1 MTMLPRS
8 DAPDSVPHGRW
19 LGALHG
25 SWPLAVCR
33 LLEGREPAVV
43 RVLLAAARGSS
54 PREPGAC
61 MLFSR
66 GGIQGTIG
74 GGNLEW
80 QATQSAQSLLLATT
94 HTSSVALH
102 RLVLGRELGQ
112 CCGGVVQLWLE
123 RFTPLDLP
131 LLRRAAALASAGG
144 CAAIISEL
152 SGEGTVRRRLET
164 GPARGHPAVKLAAD
178 GERTILVETVAA
190 GHAVLWLYGAG
201 HVGQALIRVLAELPF
216 EVTWVDSR
224 PELLPAELADNVHPL
239 CAQVPAT
246 TVPLAP
252 AAARFLVMTHDHALD
267 YTLCRAILERGDFAW
282 LGLIGSKSK
291 GARFRSRLTR
301 DGLSPEAISR
311 LVCPIGVEGV
321 ESKWPAAIAV
331 GVAAQLLRS
340 PELSLG
346 AGCRELTAR
355 APPPESAEIC
365 PPGGC
370 AACTSPAP

>member
-1 MTMLPRS
+1 MTMLPKS
-8 DAPDSVPHGRW
+8 DAPESAPRGRW
-19 LGALHG
+19 LGALRG
-25 SWPLAVCR
+25 SWPLAACR

-43 RVLLAAARGSS
+43 RVLIAAVRGSS

-61 MLFSR
+61 MLVSR
-66 GGIQGTIG
+66 AGIQGTIG

-80 QATQSAQSLLLATT
+80 QAMQAAQALLLATT
-94 HTSSVALH
+94 QTSSVALR

-152 SGEGTVRRRLET
+152 WNEGRVRRRLET
-164 GPARGHPAVKLAAD
+164 GPASYPLQLAED
-178 GERTILVETVAA
+178 SEKTILIETLTA
-190 GHAVLWLYGAG
+190 GHALLWLYGAG

-216 EVTWVDSR
+216 EVTWIDSR
-224 PELLPAELADNVHPL
+224 PELLPAGLPDNVHPL
-239 CAQVPAT
+239 CAQAPLT

-267 YTLCRAILERGDFAW
+267 YALCRAILERGDPAW
-282 LGLIGSKSK
+282 LGLIGSMSK
-291 GARFRSRLTR
+291 GARFRSRLAR
-301 DGLSPEAISR
+301 DGLTPETIRR
-311 LVCPIGVEGV
+311 LICPIGVEGV

-331 GVAAQLLRS
+331 GVAAQLLRT
-340 PELSLG
+340 PELSPAVDSG
-346 AGCRELTAR
+346 RLTAR
-355 APPPESAEIC
+355 APPPEAAEIC

>member
-8 DAPDSVPHGRW
+8 DAPDRARHGRW
-19 LGALHG
+19 LGALRG

-33 LLEGREPAVV
+33 LLERREPAVV
-43 RVLLAAARGSS
+43 RVLVAGVRGSS

-61 MLFSR
+61 MLVSR
-66 GGIQGTIG
+66 AGIHGTIG

-80 QATQSAQSLLLATT
+80 QAMQAAQSLLCATT
-94 HTSSVALH
+94 HTSSVALR

-144 CAAIISEL
+144 CTAIISEL
-152 SGEGTVRRRLET
+152 SGEGIVRRRLET
-164 GPARGHPAVKLAAD
+164 GSAGGHPLMQLAAN
-178 GERTILVETVAA
+178 GEKTILIETLAA
-190 GHAVLWLYGAG
+190 AHAVLWLYGAG

-216 EVTWVDSR
+216 EVTWIDSR
-224 PELLPAELADNVHPL
+224 AELLPEGLADNVHPL
-239 CAQVPAT
+239 CRQAPVN

-267 YTLCRAILERGDFAW
+267 YALCRAILERGDFAW

-291 GARFRSRLTR
+291 GARFRSRLAR
-301 DGLSPEAISR
+301 DGLTPEAIGR
-311 LVCPIGVEGV
+311 LVCPIGVEGID
-321 ESKWPAAIAV
+321 SKWPAAIAV

-340 PELSLG
+340 PELSPG
-346 AGCRELTAR
+346 ASSRALPAR
-355 APPPESAEIC
+355 STPPDPAEIC

>member
-1 MTMLPRS
+1 MTMLRRS
-8 DAPDSVPHGRW
+8 DTAESAPRGRW
-19 LGALHG
+19 LGALRG
-25 SWPLAVCR
+25 SWPLAVYR
-33 LLEGREPAVV
+33 LLEGREAAVV
-43 RVLLAAARGSS
+43 RVLVAEVRGSS
-54 PREPGAC
+54 PREAGAC
-61 MLFSR
+61 MLVSR
-66 GGIQGTIG
+66 AGIHGTIG

-80 QATQSAQSLLLATT
+80 QAMEAAQSLLLATT
-94 HTSSVALH
+94 HSPVALR

-152 SGEGTVRRRLET
+152 SGEGSVRRRLQA
-164 GPARGHPAVKLAAD
+164 GPAPAHPPVQLSVD
-178 GERTILVETVAA
+178 GERTLLIESVATA
-190 GHAVLWLYGAG
+190 HAVLWLYGAG

-216 EVTWVDSR
+216 EVTWIDSR
-224 PELLPAELADNVHPL
+224 AELLPAGLPGNVHPL
-239 CAQVPAT
+239 CPQAPLN

-267 YTLCRAILERGDFAW
+267 YALCRAILERGDFAW

-291 GARFRSRLTR
+291 GARFRSRLER
-301 DGLSPEAISR
+301 DGLTPEAIRR

-340 PELSLG
+340 PEHSLG
-346 AGCRELTAR
+346 AGSRERAAR
-355 APPPESAEIC
+355 STPPEPAEVC

>member
-1 MTMLPRS
+1 MTTLPKS
-8 DAPDSVPHGRW
+8 DARQRVPHGVW
-19 LGALHG
+19 LGALRG
-25 SWPLAVCR
+25 SWPLVACR

-43 RVLLAAARGSS
+43 RVLVAAVRGSS

-61 MLFSR
+61 MLVSR
-66 GGIQGTIG
+66 AGIQGTIG

-80 QATQSAQSLLLATT
+80 QALQAAQSLLLATT
-94 HTSSVALH
+94 QPSSVALR

-112 CCGGVVQLWLE
+112 CCCGVVQLWLE

-131 LLRRAAALASAGG
+131 LLRRAAALASASGS
-144 CAAIISEL
+144 AALVSEL
-152 SGEGTVRRRLET
+152 SGEGRVRRRLET
-164 GPARGHPAVKLAAD
+164 GPAGHAPLQLAQDSEKTLLIETLTAGHP
-178 GERTILVETVAA
+178 
-190 GHAVLWLYGAG
+190 VLWLYGAG

-216 EVTWVDSR
+216 DVTWIDSR
-224 PELLPAELADNVHPL
+224 PELLPAGLPDNVHPL
-239 CAQVPAT
+239 CADAPLT

-267 YTLCRAILERGDFAW
+267 YALCRAILERGDPAW

-291 GARFRSRLTR
+291 GARFRSRLAR
-301 DGLSPEAISR
+301 DGLTPEAIRR
-311 LVCPIGVEGV
+311 LICPIGVEGV

-331 GVAAQLLRS
+331 AVAAQLLRT
-340 PELSLG
+340 PEPPGDSR
-346 AGCRELTAR
+346 ALTAR
-355 APPPESAEIC
+355 APAPDPAEIC

>member
-1 MTMLPRS
+1 MTMLRRS
-8 DAPDSVPHGRW
+8 DAPESAPRGRW
-19 LGALHG
+19 LGALRG

-33 LLEGREPAVV
+33 LLEGREAAVV
-43 RVLLAAARGSS
+43 RVLVAEVRGSS
-54 PREPGAC
+54 PREAGAC
-61 MLFSR
+61 MLVSR
-66 GGIQGTIG
+66 AGIHGTIG

-80 QATQSAQSLLLATT
+80 QAMQAAQSLLRATT
-94 HTSSVALH
+94 HSPVAVR

-152 SGEGTVRRRLET
+152 SGEGSVRRRLQA
-164 GPARGHPAVKLAAD
+164 GPAAAHPPVQLSVD
-178 GERTILVETVAA
+178 GEKTLLIESVATA
-190 GHAVLWLYGAG
+190 HAVLWLYGAG

-216 EVTWVDSR
+216 EVTWIDSR
-224 PELLPAELADNVHPL
+224 ADLLPAGLPGNVHPL
-239 CAQVPAT
+239 CPQAPVN

-267 YTLCRAILERGDFAW
+267 YALCRAILVRGDFAW

-291 GARFRSRLTR
+291 GARFRSRLER
-301 DGLSPEAISR
+301 DGLTPEAIRR

-340 PELSLG
+340 PEHSLG
-346 AGCRELTAR
+346 AGSRGRAAR
-355 APPPESAEIC
+355 STPPEPAEVC

>member
-1 MTMLPRS
+1 MTMLPNS
-8 DAPDSVPHGRW
+8 DAPQTAPHGQW
-19 LGALHG
+19 LGALRG
-25 SWPLAVCR
+25 CWPLAVCR

-43 RVLLAAARGSS
+43 RVLVAAVRGSS

-61 MLFSR
+61 MLVSR
-66 GGIQGTIG
+66 AGIQGTIG

-80 QATQSAQSLLLATT
+80 QAMQAAQSLLLGATQP
-94 HTSSVALH
+94 SSVVLR

-131 LLRRAAALASAGG
+131 LLRRAAALVAAGG

-152 SGEGTVRRRLET
+152 SGQGRVRRRLAT
-164 GPARGHPAVKLAAD
+164 GPASYPPLQLAED
-178 GERTILVETVAA
+178 SEQTLLIETLAA
-190 GHAVLWLYGAG
+190 GHTVLWLYGAG

-216 EVTWVDSR
+216 EVTWIDSR
-224 PELLPAELADNVHPL
+224 PELLPAGLPDNIHPL
-239 CAQVPAT
+239 CTQAPLT
-246 TVPLAP
+246 TVVLAP
-252 AAARFLVMTHDHALD
+252 AATRFLVMTHDHALD
-267 YTLCRAILERGDFAW
+267 YALCRAILERGDPAW

-291 GARFRSRLTR
+291 GARFRSRLAR
-301 DGLSPEAISR
+301 DGLTPEAIRR
-311 LVCPIGVEGV
+311 LICPIGLEGV

-340 PELSLG
+340 SGLSTAADSPEL
-346 AGCRELTAR
+346 AAA
-355 APPPESAEIC
+355 APPDPAEIC

-370 AACTSPAP
+370 AACSSPTP

>member
-1 MTMLPRS
+1 MTMLPKS
-8 DAPDSVPHGRW
+8 DALQSAARGRW
-19 LGALHG
+19 LGALRG
-25 SWPLAVCR
+25 SWPLAACR

-43 RVLLAAARGSS
+43 RVLVAAVRGSS

-61 MLFSR
+61 MLVSR
-66 GGIQGTIG
+66 AGIQGTIG

-80 QATQSAQSLLLATT
+80 QAMQAAQSLLLATT
-94 HTSSVALH
+94 HTRSVALR

-144 CAAIISEL
+144 CATIISEL
-152 SGEGTVRRRLET
+152 SNEGRVRRRLET
-164 GPARGHPAVKLAAD
+164 RAASDPLQLAED
-178 GERTILVETVAA
+178 SERTLLIETLTS

-216 EVTWVDSR
+216 EVTWIDSR
-224 PELLPAELADNVHPL
+224 PELLPAGLPDNVHPL
-239 CAQVPAT
+239 CAQAPLT

-252 AAARFLVMTHDHALD
+252 AAARFLVMTHEHALD
-267 YTLCRAILERGDFAW
+267 YALCRAILERGDPAW

-291 GARFRSRLTR
+291 GARFRSRLAR
-301 DGLSPEAISR
+301 DGLAPEAIRR
-311 LVCPIGVEGV
+311 LTCPIGVEGV
-321 ESKWPAAIAV
+321 DSKWPAAIAV
-331 GVAAQLLRS
+331 GVAAQLLRTPGLTPAVDS
-340 PELSLG
+340 
-346 AGCRELTAR
+346 RRLTAR
-355 APPPESAEIC
+355 APPPDPAEIC

-370 AACTSPAP
+370 ASCTSPAP